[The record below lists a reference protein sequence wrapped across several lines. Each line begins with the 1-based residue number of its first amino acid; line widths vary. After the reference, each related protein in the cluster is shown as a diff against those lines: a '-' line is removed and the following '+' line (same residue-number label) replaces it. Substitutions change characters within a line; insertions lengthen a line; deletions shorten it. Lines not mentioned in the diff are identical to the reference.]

1 MERGAGFT
9 GCGATRWVA
18 PVVRC
23 AGVPPVRG
31 GGTLCE
37 PTTGGF
43 GVVTRWLEPLDG
55 GGVKDGPDVEERVTG
70 GGLVLVVEG
79 LGFRFVP
86 VDGATSGAGAGV
98 VLCAV

>member
-1 MERGAGFT
+1 VDRGAGFT
-9 GCGATRWVA
+9 GCGTTRW
-18 PVVRC
+18 

-31 GGTLCE
+31 GGAPCE
-37 PTTGGF
+37 PVTEGGF
-43 GVVTRWLEPLDG
+43 GVTTRWLEPLDG
-55 GGVKDGPDVEERVTG
+55 GGVKDGPEVEERVTG